1 MKIIRKVIESENK
14 NCTTSAIEWD
24 NDDYTPFK
32 VQIADAQNMLIKM
45 DLVKLLCRIISMET
59 KREIIEEA
67 LMVCI
72 AALLG
77 GNIKSQ
83 MKFCDYI

>member
-1 MKIIRKVIESENK
+1 
-14 NCTTSAIEWD
+14 
-24 NDDYTPFK
+24 
-32 VQIADAQNMLIKM
+32 MLIKM

-72 AALLG
+72 AVLLG
-77 GNIKSQ
+77 GNEKSQ
-83 MKFCDYI
+83 MKFHEYI